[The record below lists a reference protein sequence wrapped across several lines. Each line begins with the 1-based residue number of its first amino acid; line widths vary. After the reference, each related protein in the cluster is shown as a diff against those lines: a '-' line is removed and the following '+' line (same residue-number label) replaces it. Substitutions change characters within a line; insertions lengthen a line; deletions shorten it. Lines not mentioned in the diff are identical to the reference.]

1 MVSKAREDLPEPDRP
16 VITVKRSRGMSTL
29 MFLRLCWRAPLT
41 LMRSMAIAKISYCSQ
56 LIFARQAIHRFHRL
70 INEICVICGLEVEA
84 HPEFHATRRL
94 SGSRLSEERRGFDS
108 GKSAEIRVVQ
118 EVECLR
124 VELEAILLR

>member
-16 VITVKRSRGMSTL
+16 VITVNRSRGISTL

-70 INEICVICGLEVEA
+70 INEIDVICGLEVEP
-84 HPEFHATRRL
+84 HTEFHASWRL
-94 SGSRLSEERRGFDS
+94 GGGCLTEER
-108 GKSAEIRVVQ
+108 
-118 EVECLR
+118 
-124 VELEAILLR
+124 